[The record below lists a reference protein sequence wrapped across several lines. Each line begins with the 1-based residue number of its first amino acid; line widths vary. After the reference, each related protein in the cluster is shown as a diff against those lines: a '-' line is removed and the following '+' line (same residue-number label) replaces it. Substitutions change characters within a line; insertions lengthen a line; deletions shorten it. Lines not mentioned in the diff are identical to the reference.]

1 MSNKTLLYPNVF
13 PDAFVASLQACA
25 FPAGAGLRAG
35 AAGDWAQA
43 ARLFSQAAKVNA
55 VQRSSAGRP
64 AAQRRQKPP
73 PGAMQR
79 RF

>member
-1 MSNKTLLYPNVF
+1 MCFLMLLLRPCRHA
-13 PDAFVASLQACA
+13 PSLQEL
-25 FPAGAGLRAG
+25 GYVLEQR
-35 AAGDWAQA
+35 GDWAQA